1 MSNFDAVRV
10 YLIGYMGS
18 GKSRTGGEVAA
29 KMDWRFTDMD
39 DLFEEKYRIS
49 VLDFFEKYDE
59 NSFRNIERKLLH
71 ETILEDN
78 MIIATGGGTPCFFDN
93 MDFINNNGTS
103 IYLKPDIALLIN
115 RLRIV
120 RKKRPLL
127 KDVRLEN
134 LVDFVHQQLVERELF
149 YTKAHFTIEGADI
162 SADNIINLIK
172 GTAEYDQ

>member
-18 GKSRTGGEVAA
+18 GKSRTGGEAAA
-29 KMDWRFTDMD
+29 KMDWHFTDMD

-71 ETILEDN
+71 ETILQDN

-93 MDFINNNGTS
+93 MDFINKNGSS

-127 KDVRLEN
+127 KDVKLEN
-134 LVDFVHQQLVERELF
+134 LPEFIHQQIAEREL
-149 YTKAHFTIEGADI
+149 YYSKAHFTIEGSAI
-162 SADNIINLIK
+162 SAEKIVSLIK
-172 GTAEYDQ
+172 GTSEYDQ

>member
-1 MSNFDAVRV
+1 
-10 YLIGYMGS
+10 MGS
-18 GKSRTGGEVAA
+18 GKSRTGGELAV

-39 DLFEEKYRIS
+39 DLFEEKYRIT

-103 IYLKPDIALLIN
+103 IYLKPDISLLVN

-127 KDVRLEN
+127 KNVKLEN
-134 LVDFVHQQLVERELF
+134 LVDYIRQQLAERELF
-149 YTKAHFTIEGADI
+149 YSKAHFTIEGSNI
-162 SADNIINLIK
+162 SAENIINLIK
-172 GTAEYDQ
+172 GKKSNEQ

>member
-93 MDFINNNGTS
+93 MDFINNN
-103 IYLKPDIALLIN
+103 
-115 RLRIV
+115 
-120 RKKRPLL
+120 
-127 KDVRLEN
+127 
-134 LVDFVHQQLVERELF
+134 
-149 YTKAHFTIEGADI
+149 
-162 SADNIINLIK
+162 
-172 GTAEYDQ
+172 EYP

>member
-1 MSNFDAVRV
+1 MSNFGVVRV

-29 KMDWRFTDMD
+29 KMDWRFIDMD
-39 DLFEEKYRIS
+39 DFFEEKYRIS

-78 MIIATGGGTPCFFDN
+78 TIIATGGGTPCFFDN

-103 IYLKPDIALLIN
+103 IYLKPDIPLLIN

-127 KDVRLEN
+127 KDVKLEN
-134 LVDFVHQQLVERELF
+134 LVDFFHQQLAEREL
-149 YTKAHFTIEGADI
+149 YYSKAHFMIEGLDI
-162 SADNIINLIK
+162 
-172 GTAEYDQ
+172 TAEKIISLINGKMGNDQ

>member
-1 MSNFDAVRV
+1 MINFGAVRV

-29 KMDWRFTDMD
+29 KMNWRFTDMD

-59 NSFRNIERKLLH
+59 NTFRNIERKLLH

-78 MIIATGGGTPCFFDN
+78 TVIATGGGTPCFLDN

-127 KDVRLEN
+127 KDVKLEN
-134 LVDFVHQQLVERELF
+134 LVDFIHQQIAERELF
-149 YTKAHFTIEGADI
+149 YSKAHFTIEGSTI
-162 SADNIINLIK
+162 SAEKIISLIRGMPK
-172 GTAEYDQ
+172 YD